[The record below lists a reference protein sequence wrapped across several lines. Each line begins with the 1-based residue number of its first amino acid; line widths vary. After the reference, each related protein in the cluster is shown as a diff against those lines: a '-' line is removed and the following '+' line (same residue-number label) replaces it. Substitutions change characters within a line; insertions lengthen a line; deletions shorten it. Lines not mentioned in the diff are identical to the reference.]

1 MNKKM
6 ARVVALLM
14 GSYAMSIFAANSPAT
29 FAYCPQPNEIH
40 KNPVNNNWTAQTKAG
55 FWKSYHFS
63 FATTITRFVGAQ
75 WNGANVG
82 QLTCIYH
89 SKQRFTMN
97 GQETSQRTLPILLVF
112 HTLARQPS
120 GAKWKH
126 VATGIVNCY
135 GQKIKDC
142 PFVVNMKPSVGNIYQ
157 EAEALKSNPPKQLEP
172 PSY

>member
-1 MNKKM
+1 MNKKLILL
-6 ARVVALLM
+6 ALIAN
-14 GSYAMSIFAANSPAT
+14 SYAINSIAATNPNAYS
-29 FAYCPQPNEIH
+29 YCPQLNEIH
-40 KNPVNNNWTAQTKAG
+40 KNRVNNNWTAQTKAG

-63 FATTITRFVGAQ
+63 FATSITRFVGAQ

-89 SKQRFTMN
+89 SKQSFSMN
-97 GQETSQRTLPILLVF
+97 GQQSSQHTLPVLLVF

-120 GAKWKH
+120 AGKWKH

-135 GQKIKDC
+135 GTKISDC
-142 PFVVNMKPSVGNIYQ
+142 PFVVNMKPSIGNIYQ
-157 EAEALKSNPPKQLEP
+157 EAEALKTNPPQQLEP